1 MRDSQGQNAIKTELL
16 AEVIACIKD
25 DESYNGETQEDAAEF
40 LSILIDQLGEEEQRF
55 SQASTSGS
63 TNVHRLF
70 SCEITEVVRL

>member
-40 LSILIDQLGEEEQRF
+40 LSILIDQLEEEEQRF
-55 SQASTSGS
+55 SQVSTSDS
-63 TNVHRLF
+63 TDVHRLF
-70 SCEITEVVRL
+70 SGEITEVVRL